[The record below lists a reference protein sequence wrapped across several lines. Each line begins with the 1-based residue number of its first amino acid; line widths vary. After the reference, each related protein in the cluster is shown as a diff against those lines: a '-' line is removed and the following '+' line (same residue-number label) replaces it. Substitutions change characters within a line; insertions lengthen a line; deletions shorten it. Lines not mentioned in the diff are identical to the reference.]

1 VRGVNVYPSALANIL
16 HRFPEVTE
24 YRVIVTKNGPLDEIA
39 LQVECPT
46 ALIATIQEEMRV
58 ALNLR
63 VPIEPVEL
71 GTLPRFELK
80 AKRVVDHRPRL

>member
-1 VRGVNVYPSALANIL
+1 
-16 HRFPEVTE
+16 
-24 YRVIVTKNGPLDEIA
+24 VIVTKDGPLDEIT
-39 LQVECPT
+39 LQVECPP
-46 ALIATIQEEMRV
+46 ALVALIQEELHV

-80 AKRVVDHRPRL
+80 AKRVLDHRPRV